1 MVRLV
6 SPYRNEALS
15 LRLYARWQSIIIFI
29 SLVLAFLMF
38 AFRGNYTP
46 RWLITFLVVTFT
58 HSIIIGNLMFF
69 TFGAFQ
75 QRIASLPDAG
85 RWISRLA
92 YSAVMAAIG
101 AIPSV
106 AVLRSVGI
114 SREINYQGDL
124 INSVLISVVSTV
136 TVTIVLTI
144 YVTTRRTLEAE
155 VARERHKHQQA
166 INEVEKAREIQEGL
180 LPREI
185 PRLPGVEL
193 AARWQPA
200 TVVGGDF
207 YDVIRFGEHRAAL
220 CVADVVG
227 KGITAALLMANLQAA
242 VRAFASPG
250 AEPAEV
256 CSRLNE
262 VILGNVATGKFI
274 TLFYAVLDTR
284 QGTLHY
290 CNAGHNPP
298 FLIRGNGSVEL
309 LQEGGAVLGV
319 FPDWRYEQGS
329 ARLQPGDRVL
339 IYSDGLSEA
348 RNQSSE
354 EFGDE
359 RLASLLVRHRS
370 LHARDLDELVF
381 QHVAA
386 FCQGEFHDDA
396 TMLLVSVR

>member
-1 MVRLV
+1 MLRLI
-6 SPYRNEALS
+6 SPYGNEALS
-15 LRLYARWQSIIIFI
+15 ARLYVRWQSIIIFI
-29 SLVLAFLMF
+29 SVVLAALMF
-38 AFRGNYTP
+38 AFRGFYTP
-46 RWLITFLVVTFT
+46 GWLATFLAATFT

-75 QRIASLPDAG
+75 HWIAPVSIAG
-85 RWISRLA
+85 RWFWRLA
-92 YSAVMAAIG
+92 YAAVMAVAG
-101 AIPSV
+101 AIPAV
-106 AVLRSVGI
+106 AILRSVGI
-114 SREINYQGDL
+114 YRETTYQGDL
-124 INSVLISVVSTV
+124 LNSILISVVSTL

-166 INEVEKAREIQEGL
+166 VNEVEKAREIQERL

-207 YDVIRFGEHRAAL
+207 YDVIRFNEHTAAL

-242 VRAFASPG
+242 VRAFASPA
-250 AEPAEV
+250 AEPSEV
-256 CSRLNE
+256 CARLNE

-284 QGTLHY
+284 DRTLRY

-298 FLIRGNGSVEL
+298 FLIRESGEVEL
-309 LQEGGAVLGV
+309 LAEGGAVLGV
-319 FPDWRYEQGS
+319 FADWSYQQGS
-329 ARLQPGDRVL
+329 VVLDSGDRVI

-348 RNQSSE
+348 RNSSDE
-354 EFGDE
+354 EYSDE
-359 RLASLLVRHRS
+359 RLAQLLIEHRS
-370 LHARDLDELVF
+370 LHARELQEYVF
-381 QHVAA
+381 QHVAR
-386 FCQGEFHDDA
+386 FCRGEFHDDA
-396 TMLLVSVR
+396 TMLLVSVK